1 MQGFMTF
8 VKGSEGG
15 EEEEVKLLNTPAGLS
30 ERKQGMNEQP
40 HKQAMVVCVREVCWE
55 DEVRRLQKKALTS
68 GDIAKDRRLFCL
80 LRSKW
85 EKGKKVVD
93 KTFCHH

>member
-1 MQGFMTF
+1 MTF
-8 VKGSEGG
+8 VKGGEGG
-15 EEEEVKLLNTPAGLS
+15 EEEEVKLLNTPAGIS

-40 HKQAMVVCVREVCWE
+40 HKQAMVVCVHEVCWE

-68 GDIAKDRRLFCL
+68 GDTAKGRRLFCL
-80 LRSKW
+80 LCSKG

-93 KTFCHH
+93 KTFRHH